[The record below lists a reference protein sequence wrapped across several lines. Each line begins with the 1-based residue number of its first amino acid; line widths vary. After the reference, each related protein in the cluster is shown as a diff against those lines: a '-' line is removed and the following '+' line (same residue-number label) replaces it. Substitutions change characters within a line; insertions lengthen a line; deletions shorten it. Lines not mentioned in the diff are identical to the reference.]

1 MEPDH
6 FADASANA
14 IANYR
19 AAETTLNA
27 KTESALRQVVGFRE
41 NGEMGI
47 GTALP
52 IAVNR
57 VEIRLAHQLACYHGL
72 YTARKLESR
81 SIRA

>member
-1 MEPDH
+1 
-6 FADASANA
+6 
-14 IANYR
+14 
-19 AAETTLNA
+19 
-27 KTESALRQVVGFRE
+27 
-41 NGEMGI
+41 MGI

-72 YTARKLESR
+72 YIARKLESR